1 MRRLLCGCLLA
12 AWPLAATAADGEPV
26 RGAKEVFFSSTDT
39 VVAGRPGQPL
49 IVPQQSAAPPRNVRT
64 AAARRHAATPTL
76 AAMSKPRLDTDAPA
90 VVSVALRYWVELL
103 RSDPRSPG
111 FPAPPDQRFRSGE
124 RVRLHFESNVAGH
137 LALFQLGS
145 NGAASRLY
153 PDPAHERPGYPLP
166 PRESRAI
173 PEGTAWFR
181 FDDQPGVEH
190 LLVVFAPRVEQ
201 LAALKVASRID
212 PAATKGLIAGGKNL
226 VLETEREVLSEV
238 GTFVANLTGDTIV
251 VPIDLYHD

>member
-1 MRRLLCGCLLA
+1 MRCVIYGCLLA

-39 VVAGRPGQPL
+39 VVAGTPGQPP
-49 IVPQQSAAPPRNVRT
+49 IEPERSATPQRNVRT
-64 AAARRHAATPTL
+64 AAATGRAAGATL
-76 AAMSKPRLDTDAPA
+76 AVDKLRRGTEAPA
-90 VVSVALRYWVELL
+90 TVSVALRYWVELL

-124 RVRLHFESNVAGH
+124 RVRLHFESNVSGYI
-137 LALFQLGS
+137 ALFQLGS

-153 PDPAHERPGYPLP
+153 PDPAQERPGYPLP

-190 LLVVFAPRVEQ
+190 LLVVFAPRAEQ

-212 PAATKGLIAGGKNL
+212 PAATKSLIAGGKNL

-238 GTFVANLTGDTIV
+238 GTFVANLAGETIV
-251 VPIDLYHD
+251 APIDLYHD